1 MNTLSKPP
9 TPCNSFL
16 FIFMLSNR
24 EVENEA
30 LQEIPLIKEQY
41 QTYLNEVVPKNNN
54 EVHYCSNS
62 NEIAKE
68 VETRKEF
75 LNRDKAERTREI
87 KELKEQFAMMNEKM
101 YDIMAWNRKVIATAS
116 NRQQRQRM

>member
-1 MNTLSKPP
+1 
-9 TPCNSFL
+9 
-16 FIFMLSNR
+16 MLSNR

-75 LNRDKAERTREI
+75 LNMSMSA
-87 KELKEQFAMMNEKM
+87 Q
-101 YDIMAWNRKVIATAS
+101 
-116 NRQQRQRM
+116 